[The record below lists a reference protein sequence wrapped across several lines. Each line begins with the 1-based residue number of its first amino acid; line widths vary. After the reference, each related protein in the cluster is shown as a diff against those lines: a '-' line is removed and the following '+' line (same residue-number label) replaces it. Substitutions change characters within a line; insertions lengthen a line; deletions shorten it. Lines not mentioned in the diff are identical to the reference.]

1 MILYEGPSQL
11 DGAPI
16 VVILTKSRNR
26 KTGGMLQTFIMRT
39 DIEPHLALKTGAD
52 SSVCGDCKHRPFN
65 GGACYVRVFQAPL
78 SVWRAYKRGSY
89 KTAPSLDAIAER
101 AAGKTVRLG
110 AYGDPAAVPVDIWR
124 ALVSRAAAWTGY
136 THQWRDAV
144 AAPLQS
150 LAMASTD
157 SPDELADARAAGW
170 RSFRVRAPFEPLA
183 GKEIVCPASD
193 EAGKKTTCESCR
205 ACGGTGAKARADIAI
220 VAHGATARRFI
231 LTRSKAA

>member
-16 VVILTKSRNR
+16 VVILTESRNR
-26 KTGGMLQTFIMRT
+26 KTGGMLQTWIMRA
-39 DIEPHLALKTGAD
+39 DIEPHIALKTGAD
-52 SSVCGDCKHRPFN
+52 SSVCGNCKMRPLL
-65 GGACYVRVFQAPL
+65 GGVCYVRVFQAPL
-78 SVWRAYKRGSY
+78 VVWKAWRRGNY
-89 KTAPSLDAIAER
+89 QAAGSLDAIAER
-101 AAGKTVRLG
+101 GAGHSIRLG
-110 AYGDPAAVPVDIWR
+110 AYGDPAAVPVEIWR

-193 EAGKKTTCESCR
+193 EAGKRTTCESCR
-205 ACGGTGAKARADIAI
+205 ACGGTGAKAKADIAI

-231 LTRSKAA
+231 VTRSKAA

>member
-16 VVILTKSRNR
+16 VVILTESRNR
-26 KTGGMLQTFIMRT
+26 KTGGMLQTWIMRA
-39 DIEPHLALKTGAD
+39 DVAPHEALKSGAD

-78 SVWRAYKRGSY
+78 VVWKAWRRGNY
-89 KTAPSLDAIAER
+89 QAAGSLDAIAER
-101 AAGKTVRLG
+101 GAGHSIRLG
-110 AYGDPAAVPVDIWR
+110 AYGDPAAVPVEIWR

-157 SPDELADARAAGW
+157 SHDELADARAAGW